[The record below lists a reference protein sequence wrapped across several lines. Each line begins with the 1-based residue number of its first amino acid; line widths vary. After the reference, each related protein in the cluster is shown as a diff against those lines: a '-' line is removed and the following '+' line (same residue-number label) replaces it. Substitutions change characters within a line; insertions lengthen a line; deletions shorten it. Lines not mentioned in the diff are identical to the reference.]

1 MTERSAFNVI
11 VCGEALIDLL
21 EQPDGSFLARP
32 GGSPTN
38 TAVALSRLGIRTA
51 LVARLAAD
59 RFGNLLRTHL
69 TESGVDLFSAVHSAK
84 PTTLAVASLDET
96 KNASYSF
103 YIDGCADGSWSTAD
117 IPNALD
123 ATDVLVVSGSLALPT
138 PAMAEVMENLLH
150 RAQGQ
155 LVVVFD
161 PNIRPALITD
171 KSTVTNRLDRWI
183 TQSTIVKASAEDVAW
198 RWPDKTIEEVAHEW
212 IEQGVALIVITDGA
226 RGAYGYTTSAS
237 TRCEAPAVDVIDTI
251 GAGDT
256 FTAGLINW
264 LAEHSFTTSDA
275 LRSLTS
281 SQLKAALDAAIA
293 LASDTCTRPG
303 ADPPWATASNSG
315 SIAVFSGN
323 GPRKVRTHDR

>member
-38 TAVALSRLGIRTA
+38 TAVALSRLGTRTE

-59 RFGNLLRTHL
+59 RFGNLLRMHL
-69 TESGVDLFSAVHSAK
+69 TESGVDLSCVVRSAE
-84 PTTLAVASLDET
+84 PTTLAVVSLDET
-96 KNASYSF
+96 RNARYSF
-103 YIDGCADGSWSTAD
+103 YIDGCADGSWSTTD
-117 IPNALD
+117 LPSALA
-123 ATDVLVVSGSLALPT
+123 ATDVLVMSGSLALPT
-138 PAMAEVMENLLH
+138 PAMAEVMENLLD

-161 PNIRPALITD
+161 PNIRPALIAD
-171 KSTVTNRLDRWI
+171 KSTATNRLDRWI
-183 TQSTIVKASAEDVAW
+183 TQSTIVKASAEDAAW
-198 RWPDKTIEEVAHEW
+198 RWPDKTIEEVAQEW
-212 IEQGVALIVITDGA
+212 VEQGVTLVVITDGA
-226 RGAYGYTTSAS
+226 RGAYGCTASAS
-237 TRCEAPAVDVIDTI
+237 VRCDAPPVDVIDTI

-256 FTAGLINW
+256 FTAGLISW
-264 LAEHSFTTSDA
+264 LADHSFTIPDA

-303 ADPPWATASNSG
+303 ADPPWAQRRGT
-315 SIAVFSGN
+315 
-323 GPRKVRTHDR
+323 PEQH